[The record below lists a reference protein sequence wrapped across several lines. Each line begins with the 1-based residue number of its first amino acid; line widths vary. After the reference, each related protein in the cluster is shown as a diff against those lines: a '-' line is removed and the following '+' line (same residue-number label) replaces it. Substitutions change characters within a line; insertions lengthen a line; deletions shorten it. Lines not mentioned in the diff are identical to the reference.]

1 MKKLMRI
8 LIVMVCV
15 LGLSACSNSANK
27 ENANNNS
34 AEKKEW
40 IIGLDD
46 TFAPMGFRDE
56 KNELVGFDV
65 ELARAIAEI
74 EGWQLKFQPIDWAMK
89 EKELQSKNID
99 MIWNGYTITPQRQ
112 EKVAFSEPYLANRQI
127 VIVMSTSSVQT
138 LADLAG
144 KSVALQAESSALT
157 AVRNKQ
163 GFAESLK
170 EIPEYATNTEV
181 FRDLEVGRADAIV
194 VDEVLARYY
203 MKTKGEEAYRVLQED
218 LGAEEFGIGVRKED
232 TKLLEALNKGMK
244 TLKENGKYDEIYG
257 KWFSEN

>member
-1 MKKLMRI
+1 MKELMRI
-8 LIVMVCV
+8 LVVIVCV
-15 LGLSACSNSANK
+15 AGLSACNNGGNK
-27 ENANNNS
+27 AITQSDSE
-34 AEKKEW
+34 EKKEW

-46 TFAPMGFRDE
+46 TFAPMGFRNE
-56 KNELVGFDV
+56 NNELVGFDV
-65 ELARAIAEI
+65 ELAGAIAEAQ
-74 EGWQLKFQPIDWAMK
+74 GWKLKFQPIDWAMK

-99 MIWNGYTITPQRQ
+99 MIWNGYTITPERK
-112 EKVAFSEPYLANRQI
+112 EKVAFSQPYLANRQI
-127 VIVMSTSSVQT
+127 VIVMSASSVQT

-203 MKTKGEEAYRVLQED
+203 MKTKGEDAYRILQEN
-218 LGAEEFGIGVRKED
+218 LGEEEFGVGVRKED
-232 TKLLEALNKGMK
+232 TELLTALNNGMK
-244 TLKENGKYDEIYG
+244 IVKENGKYDEIYK
-257 KWFSEN
+257 KWFSDN